1 MKVKVR
7 KKSRIAVAV
16 LIYFVIAIFI
26 LILIKFPG
34 AERIDNNWKNVESV
48 DAGTQILS
56 KYDSQDTSAVAKEV
70 RSIRAAV
77 AQRLVMGASA
87 GANAGQADLAEIFS
101 DAVVMGD
108 SQAEAFEAYGI
119 LPVRSVAATIGR
131 SIITAEEDYEKTV
144 SRNPR
149 QVFITYGMND
159 CLIYGGNTEKF
170 ISVYSDLIARLQ
182 EDIPDVQIY
191 VCSII
196 LPSDEAISKKPDLAA
211 VTNYN
216 AALQQLCAQH
226 SLVYIDAG
234 ALIRPDMYAPDG
246 LHMQKSF
253 YQSWAYYMAS
263 CAGLQ

>member
-1 MKVKVR
+1 M
-7 KKSRIAVAV
+7 
-16 LIYFVIAIFI
+16 
-26 LILIKFPG
+26 
-34 AERIDNNWKNVESV
+34 
-48 DAGTQILS
+48 
-56 KYDSQDTSAVAKEV
+56 
-70 RSIRAAV
+70 
-77 AQRLVMGASA
+77 
-87 GANAGQADLAEIFS
+87 
-101 DAVVMGD
+101 
-108 SQAEAFEAYGI
+108 
-119 LPVRSVAATIGR
+119 AATIGR